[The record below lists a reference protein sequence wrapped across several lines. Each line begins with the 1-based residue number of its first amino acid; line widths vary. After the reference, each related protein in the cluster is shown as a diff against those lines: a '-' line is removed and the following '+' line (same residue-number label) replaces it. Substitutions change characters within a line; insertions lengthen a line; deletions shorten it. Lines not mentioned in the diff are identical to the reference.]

1 MLAIGFIGFGEAA
14 SSISLGLSENENV
27 NIYAYDILATDK
39 EKRPLLIENA
49 AACNVTLTDSLAELA
64 GSADIIFSAVTGSVA
79 DKVAD
84 EMRPHLNNSHVYVD
98 LNTIT
103 PEKSKKIA
111 KIVEQAGAVFIDG
124 AMMSSLKYHKHKVPT
139 LVSGR
144 GVNILLKKIAPL
156 GMNFEP
162 VGEEPGT
169 ASGNKLIRSLFS
181 KGFAALIIET
191 LICAQK
197 LDSYDVV
204 LNSIVNTLQSDP
216 SNLIDRLVTGTM
228 LHSRRRLEELFGS
241 KQMLQQAGMD
251 SRMIDAIIEVFR
263 SIDILELDKKSI
275 TDEAKSCI
283 EKLESRY
290 LHG

>member
-1 MLAIGFIGFGEAA
+1 MLTVGFIGFGEAA
-14 SSISLGLSENENV
+14 SQISLGLSENENV
-27 NIYAYDILATDK
+27 KIYAYDLLVTDR
-39 EKRPLLIENA
+39 EKKPLLEEKA
-49 AACNVTLTDSLAELA
+49 AGCNVTLTDSLAELA
-64 GSADIIFSAVTGSVA
+64 GSVEIIFSAVTGSVA
-79 DKVAD
+79 DKAAS
-84 EMRPHLNNSHVYVD
+84 EIAPYLKSAHIYVD

-103 PEKSKKIA
+103 PEMSKKIA
-111 KIVEQAGAVFIDG
+111 EIVEQAKAVFVDG

-144 GVNILLKKIAPL
+144 GVDIFLKKIAPL

-181 KGFAALIIET
+181 KGFAALLIET
-191 LICAQK
+191 LVCAQK

-204 LNSIVNTLQSDP
+204 LNSIVNTLKADP
-216 SNLIDRLVTGTM
+216 SNLIDRLVSGTL

-241 KQMLQQAGMD
+241 KEMLQQAGID
-251 SRMIDAIIEVFR
+251 SKMIDAIIEVFN
-263 SIDILELDKKSI
+263 SINILELDKKSVP
-275 TDEAKSCI
+275 DEAKSCI

-290 LHG
+290 LYG